1 MSIAIVV
8 CLFLLVV
15 EEAFHQFYRRTG
27 LLNTAGSVDP
37 VDSGK
42 QRTATSRLALIRW
55 LQLVA
60 MGVLF
65 ITVGDQTNSGFLV
78 CTKGQMVAVI
88 AAMQVFRIIGRRIIS
103 RWIVLGVLQLQQVI
117 LLVTLPFTKTL
128 NSLGGIEPVHSVTL
142 WISGLSGIVSGAVL
156 AIAFSF
162 SVTYL
167 LRLWSGEKNSRF
179 DEYPPLVYSEAW
191 TRRLTIMALLPVF
204 VTVAG
209 LSILSA
215 ARHMLE
221 PALIP
226 AVLVLACLTV
236 ALDLF
241 RNKRG
246 FHHPA
251 ANILITISV
260 LIVFIASLTG
270 YTTFSG
276 SWG

>member
-1 MSIAIVV
+1 MSIEILV
-8 CLFLLVV
+8 CLFLLLA
-15 EEAFHQFYRRTG
+15 EEALHQFYRRTG
-27 LLNTAGSVDP
+27 LLDTAGSVDP

-42 QRTATSRLALIRW
+42 ERTATRRLALIRW
-55 LQLVA
+55 LQLAA

-65 ITVGDQTNSGFLV
+65 IAAGDRTNSGFLV
-78 CTKGQMVAVI
+78 CARGQTVAVL
-88 AAMQVFRIIGRRIIS
+88 AAMQVFRIIGRRITN
-103 RWIVLGVLQLQQVI
+103 RWIVLGVLQFQQVI
-117 LLVTLPFTKTL
+117 LLLTLPLTKTL
-128 NSLGGIEPVHSVTL
+128 DSLGGTEPVHSVTL
-142 WISGLSGIVSGAVL
+142 WISGLSGVVAGAIL

-167 LRLWSGEKNSRF
+167 LRLWSGEKNSHF
-179 DEYPPLVYSEAW
+179 DDYPPLVYSESW
-191 TRRLTIMALLPVF
+191 TRRLTAMALLPVF
-204 VTVAG
+204 ITLAG
-209 LSILSA
+209 LSVLSA

-236 ALDLF
+236 ALDVF
-241 RNKRG
+241 RNRRG

-251 ANILITISV
+251 ANILTTISV